1 MKKGVIAIFYMFM
14 GFVGGVIGTK
24 RIMDKKRD
32 VILQFS
38 DKHLAL
44 FLMMNQWVKVKQEGK
59 NLVSYFE
66 KNGYKRIAV
75 YGMSYAGEA
84 FIRELQ
90 DTEIEV
96 AYGIDKN
103 ANNIFSNIDIISAD
117 DSLKDVDLIVVTAIT
132 FYDEIKE
139 ELCKKIDCPI
149 VCLEDILYDV

>member
-1 MKKGVIAIFYMFM
+1 MKKTVIAMLSSLAGAALGAGIS
-14 GFVGGVIGTK
+14 GKAAVE
-24 RIMDKKRD
+24 RIQTVQKA
-32 VILQFS
+32 S

>member
-1 MKKGVIAIFYMFM
+1 MKKI
-14 GFVGGVIGTK
+14 
-24 RIMDKKRD
+24 
-32 VILQFS
+32 FS
-38 DKHLAL
+38 DKIQDLI
-44 FLMMNQWVKVKQEGK
+44 NYIGDKK
-59 NLVSYFE
+59 
-66 KNGYKRIAV
+66 IAI
-75 YGMSYAGEA
+75 YGMNYVGNTLLNEFQKSD
-84 FIRELQ
+84 IQ
-90 DTEIEV
+90 V